1 MARGQ
6 QAPVDERTA
15 IPYEYPAFRDATV
28 TMMVGSRKQVKGNV
42 YLDGSRFYFMQ
53 DGKAIEANLG
63 NVRRVQFGDSLYV
76 PVNATTV
83 GYVVAQDSGKML
95 VCVRTIDKY
104 KMKGRKDGFG
114 GRDQSGEGL
123 AFATLDG
130 FGGVLE
136 LDNREAME
144 RAKRFPVQREY
155 LFRIDGQSGGITGIV
170 TVAVPA
176 GAACRDSVKS
186 CGMGCFKNLRRSPV
200 VRQTFVFVPAGAG
213 DIETVGFLHAF
224 RTFCKVNVVFPEY
237 GSGKAADFR
246 VFRRLFRQRPETP

>member
-28 TMMVGSRKQVKGNV
+28 TMMFGSRKQVKGNV

-83 GYVVAQDSGKML
+83 GYVVAQDSNKML

-155 LFRIDGQSGGITGIV
+155 LFRIDGQW
-170 TVAVPA
+170 VPA
-176 GAACRDSVKS
+176 KEGTV
-186 CGMGCFKNLRRSPV
+186 MGRYDR
-200 VRQTFVFVPAGAG
+200 A
-213 DIETVGFLHAF
+213 
-224 RTFCKVNVVFPEY
+224 
-237 GSGKAADFR
+237 
-246 VFRRLFRQRPETP
+246 RRLMLRGMTENRYWSWTDEKSLVQLLPLL